1 MSERNKNLFLFP
13 KERITTAEPCDN
25 DIMVENIGEQMKHKD
40 KKEHSQNPFKREE
53 TVNSEQETEVQ
64 PETIAEA
71 ENKVQQDFDNL
82 NNQYLRLA
90 ADFDNFRK
98 RQAQERESLLKY
110 GAEESLKK
118 LIEVL
123 DNFDRAKQAIQNVED
138 VKQVKDSFDMLYNQL
153 FDNLSKLGLEVID
166 TQGKEFDPNFHEAVM
181 QTPTSEHP
189 ENTVIMELQ
198 KGYKLGDKV
207 LRPSLVNVA
216 TGE

>member
-1 MSERNKNLFLFP
+1 
-13 KERITTAEPCDN
+13 
-25 DIMVENIGEQMKHKD
+25 MKHKD
-40 KKEHSQNPFKREE
+40 KKEHSDNPFVKHGAEHKE
-53 TVNSEQETEVQ
+53 KETEEVVSENL
-64 PETIAEA
+64 ETA
-71 ENKVQQDFDNL
+71 ENKLQEDFDTL

-90 ADFDNFRK
+90 ADFDNYRK

-123 DNFDRAKQAIQNVED
+123 DNFDRAKNAIANVDD
-138 VKQVKDSFDMLYNQL
+138 VQQVKESFDLLYNQL

-181 QTPTSEHP
+181 QTPTSEHA
-189 ENTVIMELQ
+189 ENHVIMELQ